1 MTVLNYLWLNGA
13 GLNYYGA
20 QFACTD
26 TKRQALSTNQNIN
39 LSKLIPSL
47 SAPTN
52 HSKHAKAMTVNWIW
66 KTMTNN
72 EYEKQ
77 WQLNEYE
84 KQWQLNEYEKQWQ
97 LNEYEDISTM
107 RFQTKYFLTSF
118 DKV

>member
-39 LSKLIPSL
+39 LSKLIPNCL
-47 SAPTN
+47 HLPTIQN
-52 HSKHAKAMTVNWIW
+52 MQ
-66 KTMTNN
+66 
-72 EYEKQ
+72 KQ
-77 WQLNEYE
+77 WQLIEYE